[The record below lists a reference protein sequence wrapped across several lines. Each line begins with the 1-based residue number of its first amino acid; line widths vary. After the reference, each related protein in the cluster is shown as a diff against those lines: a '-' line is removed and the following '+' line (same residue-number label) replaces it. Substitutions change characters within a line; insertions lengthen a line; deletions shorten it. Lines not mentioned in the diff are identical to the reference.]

1 MGAGGERELLRY
13 YERLTRELLGHHW
26 SEVEC
31 VATALLEHDLLS
43 GTYFRDVVLRHEAM
57 LKDEDRIDRGRWEAI
72 CNPEAEPESP
82 TPF

>member
-1 MGAGGERELLRY
+1 
-13 YERLTRELLGHHW
+13 
-26 SEVEC
+26 
-31 VATALLEHDLLS
+31 LEHDLLS